1 MATLILLPAS
11 SFVGDQDAQLV
22 AGDVA
27 VPHASHLGRPCLAF
41 DDTDEEAA
49 VSVEF
54 EMPTQYTG
62 SGLSA
67 TIHFAAGSD
76 MDPAA
81 VAVDVFVEAKT
92 PNADTL
98 DMVTGSSWA
107 AVNAGTK
114 SLGTDNGDPI
124 SLDIALTNADSVA
137 AGDLV
142 RIGIRRDTDSA
153 SDDAV
158 GDMFVYSL
166 TLEDDG

>member
-1 MATLILLPAS
+1 MATLLSLAAS
-11 SFVGDQDAQLV
+11 SFIGDQDAQLV

-41 DDTDEEAA
+41 DDTAEEAA

-54 EMPTQYTG
+54 EMPTQYSG

-76 MDPAA
+76 MDPAV

-98 DMVTGSSWA
+98 DMVAESSWA

-158 GDMFVYSL
+158 GDMFVYSV
-166 TLEDDG
+166 TLEDNA